1 VTICGI
7 RHAILAVD
15 HEVSAGPSTPDWR
28 LTPTEAQLAAD
39 LLDGA
44 SNAELA
50 RRRRRSINT
59 VRNQLAALY
68 RKLGVTSR
76 REAIVVLLQSRRAD
90 QRISS
95 G

>member
-1 VTICGI
+1 VRVSTVTIGGV
-7 RHAILAVD
+7 RHAIIAM
-15 HEVSAGPSTPDWR
+15 EPGKSFGQWR
-28 LTPTEAQLAAD
+28 LTPAEAQLAAD

-68 RKLGVTSR
+68 RKLGVTTR
-76 REAIVVLLQSRRAD
+76 REAITVLLRAAEGVA
-90 QRISS
+90 RAR
-95 G
+95 